1 MKSSYPNKLAT
12 KTEPTFISTGFRNYK
27 KSTEKFTAHE
37 KSQTHKFSVAQ
48 LSSQKRP
55 TVMSQLNSND
65 LQQHNDNRECL
76 LKVISKVRILLR
88 QGIATRGHL
97 EHEGNLM
104 QVLKADAE
112 YDKSM
117 ENWLK
122 RKSNYL
128 SHECMAEIKDI
139 FAHTIIR
146 ELCFEIRE
154 KSGIF
159 GIIVDG
165 TQDING
171 TDQE

>member
-1 MKSSYPNKLAT
+1 
-12 KTEPTFISTGFRNYK
+12 
-27 KSTEKFTAHE
+27 
-37 KSQTHKFSVAQ
+37 
-48 LSSQKRP
+48 
-55 TVMSQLNSND
+55 MSQVNSND
-65 LQQHNDNRECL
+65 LQQQNDNRECL

-88 QGIATRGHL
+88 QGIAARGHL

-128 SHECMAEIKDI
+128 SHDCMAEIKDV
-139 FAHTIIR
+139 FAYTIIR
-146 ELCFEIRE
+146 QLCFEIRE

-171 TDQE
+171 TDQESFYIRYVE